1 MPPNPLNEI
10 AVSVR
15 EHRTRRGPMPQTPRV
30 ERTGQPALV
39 QRDSVIDNKSRESI
53 ALSYPYHVHK
63 FGEEV
68 MVWERKLLR
77 GEDALVPIERR
88 NAPVTCIC

>member
-39 QRDSVIDNKSRESI
+39 QRDSVIDNKPAEQI
-53 ALSYPYHVHK
+53 VLSYPYHVHN

-68 MVWERKLLR
+68 MVGERKLLR
-77 GEDALVPIERR
+77 VEESRTR
-88 NAPVTCIC
+88 SSQ